1 MTLFAQ
7 SSYLDRD
14 VEDWHFETWAWLM
27 GAFGGVRQLKW
38 GPLITPDPQFFPPTS
53 ATGHERAQH
62 IFSCIR
68 GRMGAADFDC
78 VLLDSEARQADALS
92 DGKVVIIYTLD
103 GDPMTTVS
111 EMAHGMA
118 AEMVNRQ
125 PQRPPGGDDLFW
137 PACSLAVAYKG
148 FGIFGANAALEA
160 DSFGRSV
167 TRKETGYLSELT
179 WSLALATYLALTDRQ
194 GQAAGWLDS
203 MMEPL
208 VHDAERYLRRH
219 PDRLAPLLAID

>member
-148 FGIFGANAALEA
+148 FGIFGCQRRPGGGL
-160 DSFGRSV
+160 V
-167 TRKETGYLSELT
+167 
-179 WSLALATYLALTDRQ
+179 RQ
-194 GQAAGWLDS
+194 
-203 MMEPL
+203 
-208 VHDAERYLRRH
+208 VRH
-219 PDRLAPLLAID
+219 PERDRIPVRTDLVAGAGDLSGADRPAGAGGGMVGLDDGPPCP